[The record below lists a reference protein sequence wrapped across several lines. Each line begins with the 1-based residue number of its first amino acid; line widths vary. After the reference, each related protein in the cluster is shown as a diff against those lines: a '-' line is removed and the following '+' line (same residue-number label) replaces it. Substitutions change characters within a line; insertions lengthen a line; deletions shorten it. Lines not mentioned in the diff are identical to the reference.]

1 MSERYQFGDFVLS
14 PSRRVLLQSG
24 REVSLVPRY
33 FDLLV
38 LLVRRRSEAIGRR
51 EIFDT
56 VWSDVFVSDG
66 ALSQAVRTL
75 RRALGD
81 DPRQSRY
88 IRTVSRHGYQF
99 VFADVVE
106 GDDTVAL
113 AFAGAASG
121 EGTAPPANDFDAA
134 FAELV
139 SEAPGEARRAA
150 AETLHALGDT
160 AKAVE
165 RLRGQPAG
173 ARARALLRDAR
184 WDQPQSGPVPI
195 LGEPEALRT
204 VGALVWLRLHRVLR
218 AAGSRYAASVAGA
231 MIAGLVAGLVGGLA
245 LYLGPAS
252 RATGIVLV
260 LLPLLGGAIAT
271 VGGAGVAAG
280 LCCAEV
286 LARSRRGAALVLLG
300 AAGGGIVGAAAHL
313 VGRLVLEG
321 LFGQDLS
328 LVAGGREGLVL
339 GAATGLGYALA
350 TPRPGGGMATPRGG
364 ARCIAALAAGASC
377 AIAAAILTAAGS
389 FLGAMSLDLL
399 AHRFPGSQVGLE
411 PLARLLGEESPGQM
425 TRIAIGAWEGLM
437 FATGTVLGLTH
448 RPK

>member
-1 MSERYQFGDFVLS
+1 M
-14 PSRRVLLQSG
+14 LLQSG
-24 REVSLVPRY
+24 HEVSLVPRY

-38 LLVRRRSEAIGRR
+38 LLIRRRSEVISRR
-51 EIFDT
+51 EIFDM

-75 RRALGD
+75 RRTLGD

-99 VFADVVE
+99 VFSGVVE
-106 GDDTVAL
+106 TDDTAPLSSAGVA
-113 AFAGAASG
+113 SI
-121 EGTAPPANDFDAA
+121 EEMAPPADAFDAA

-139 SEAPGEARRAA
+139 SEAPEEARRIA
-150 AETLHALGDT
+150 AETLHALGT
-160 AKAVE
+160 SKAVE
-165 RLRGQPAG
+165 RLRAQPGG

-184 WDQPQSGPVPI
+184 WDLPQSGTVPI
-195 LGEPEALRT
+195 LGHPGALRT
-204 VGALVWLRLHRVLR
+204 VGALASLRLNRVLR
-218 AAGSRYAASVAGA
+218 AAGSRYAAAVAGA
-231 MIAGLVAGLVGGLA
+231 AAAGLVAGLVGGLA

-252 RATGIVLV
+252 RATGTVLA
-260 LLPLLGGAIAT
+260 LLPLVGGAIAA
-271 VGGAGVAAG
+271 VGAAGVAAG

-286 LARSRRGAALVLLG
+286 LARSRRGPALVLLG
-300 AAGGGIVGAAAHL
+300 AAGGGVVGFAAHL
-313 VGRLVLEG
+313 AGRMVLEG

-350 TPRPGGGMATPRGG
+350 TPRRGGGMATPRGG
-364 ARCIAALAAGASC
+364 ARWIAALAAGASC
-377 AIAAAILTAAGS
+377 ALAAAILTTTGS

-411 PLARLLGEESPGQM
+411 PLARLLGEESPGQL

-437 FATGTVLGLTH
+437 FASGTVLGLTH
-448 RPK
+448 RPKERSSSH